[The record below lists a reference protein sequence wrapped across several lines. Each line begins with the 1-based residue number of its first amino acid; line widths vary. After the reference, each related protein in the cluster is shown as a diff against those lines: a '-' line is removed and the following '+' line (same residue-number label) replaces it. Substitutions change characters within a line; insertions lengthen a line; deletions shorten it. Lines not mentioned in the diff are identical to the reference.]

1 MENPTSEWEEDKVKL
16 QQYMEWD
23 IYKQGYW
30 KKNILPYFP
39 FKNRIS

>member
-16 QQYMEWD
+16 QQYVEWD

-30 KKNILPYFP
+30 KKYFAI
-39 FKNRIS
+39 FSF